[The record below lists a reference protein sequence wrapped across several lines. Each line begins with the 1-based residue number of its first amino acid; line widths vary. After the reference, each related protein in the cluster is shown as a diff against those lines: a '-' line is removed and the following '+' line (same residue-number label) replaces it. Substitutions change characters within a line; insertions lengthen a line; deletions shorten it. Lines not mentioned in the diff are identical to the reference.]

1 MGASTLARLDATSMK
16 VEAVAGL
23 PVTRSGT
30 GYEAGYSSLAAFGI
44 TVDDV
49 NNTVWVTNTRNDSVS
64 VYDQNTLKLLWTNYT
79 PGYEGTE
86 AEIEHPRDVK
96 IDHATGKAY
105 VTGRYYISSIDLKTH
120 EVKKLRIDPDASGRV
135 SPMNMNIDGDKM
147 YVPVRSSDT
156 VKIIDLKSFSV
167 EKEYK
172 VHADCCRQ
180 RSAPLRLCS
189 RPQH

>member
-1 MGASTLARLDATSMK
+1 MPASFAAENSAQKIDTEKTLAKQIQGIAGQYQIAHSKNNNKVFVAGSDRTMGASTLARLDATSMK

-105 VTGRYYISSIDLKTH
+105 VTGRYYISSIDLKTY
-120 EVKKLRIDPDASGRV
+120 EVKKLRIF
-135 SPMNMNIDGDKM
+135 
-147 YVPVRSSDT
+147 RSCLTD
-156 VKIIDLKSFSV
+156 
-167 EKEYK
+167 EHE
-172 VHADCCRQ
+172 H
-180 RSAPLRLCS
+180 
-189 RPQH
+189 